1 MNHNRGRGQSRN
13 YIVPHKHFSCN
24 SLPLKNDFNTLLS
37 EKNDELQ
44 PLDFIEKMKLYLLSF
59 RESINIPYSFLLLQ
73 MSTFTH
79 SYHDI
84 IMPF

>member
-37 EKNDELQ
+37 EKNDE
-44 PLDFIEKMKLYLLSF
+44 PLKKKKKNEIISPIIQ
-59 RESINIPYSFLLLQ
+59 RINQYTLFVPSPSDEHIYSFL
-73 MSTFTH
+73 S
-79 SYHDI
+79 
-84 IMPF
+84 

>member
-44 PLDFIEKMKLYLLSF
+44 PLDFIEKNEIISPIIQ
-59 RESINIPYSFLLLQ
+59 RINQYTLFVPSPSDEHIYSFL
-73 MSTFTH
+73 S
-79 SYHDI
+79 
-84 IMPF
+84 